1 MSICENR
8 RKPRRFLGHYRSAAF
23 TPLQRLDSPSPLLI
37 SQAVEFRASKRRKRR
52 APFFSWKLGGLRRFS
67 QITNLRQTHAV
78 ARDRSKSKMRTEMEV
93 LQKFNLTANQKESID
108 YAVNRS
114 LNNQLLLLG
123 ALLLCSVAV
132 GL

>member
-1 MSICENR
+1 
-8 RKPRRFLGHYRSAAF
+8 
-23 TPLQRLDSPSPLLI
+23 
-37 SQAVEFRASKRRKRR
+37 
-52 APFFSWKLGGLRRFS
+52 
-67 QITNLRQTHAV
+67 
-78 ARDRSKSKMRTEMEV
+78 MEV

-114 LNNQLLLLG
+114 LNNQLLLLS